1 MKNQKGITLIALV
14 ITIIV
19 LLILAGVAIAMLQGD
34 NGILTKAKEAR
45 DTSDAKDLE
54 EATKLAIGELM
65 TDSLGV
71 PTGGFTTTNVT
82 SELIKKQNSGLGTV
96 NITSETAGEG
106 QNAVAYLV
114 ITNDKSTVYVTSSTG
129 AVSENKPEAK
139 TTTEP

>member
-82 SELIKKQNSGLGTV
+82 EALIKKQNNGLGTV
-96 NITSETAGEG
+96 TITAKPATEGATAT
-106 QNAVAYLV
+106 YLEV
-114 ITNDKSTVYVTSSTG
+114 KNDKSTVYVVMATG
-129 AVSENKPEAK
+129 AVSDTVP
-139 TTTEP
+139 TT